1 MTFCYKLLS
10 TAFSILTVLT
20 LTHSSTLAQT
30 EITQREYTTEDKTHS
45 DFSFKE
51 KYRYFTR
58 ANVEERTLIKVG
70 GSVIGGWGG
79 GGRDGIGVG
88 FIGSFMNVITVEQ
101 KLLPPI
107 SILAEVEN
115 TWISNGKQDKGYA
128 MGGKLGLRWYYF
140 MNKHIREE
148 RRANNFSNHYLSL
161 QSNHSLYQT
170 EDRFKRSNMLSLL
183 WGTQIRIGK
192 FGYFDANI
200 GPAIKYSKLAPGES
214 RLGYDA
220 NISIGVGF

>member
-1 MTFCYKLLS
+1 MTFSYKLLS
-10 TAFSILTVLT
+10 IIFSVLILVLT
-20 LTHSSTLAQT
+20 YSKALAQT
-30 EITQREYTTEDKTHS
+30 EITHREYTTEDRTHS

-58 ANVEERTLIKVG
+58 ANVEEKTLIKVG
-70 GSVIGGWGG
+70 GFLTGFWGG
-79 GGRDGIGVG
+79 GGSDRKVVG
-88 FIGSFMNVITVEQ
+88 FGGSFLNVVAIEQ
-101 KLLPPI
+101 KLLPAI

-115 TWISNGKQDKGYA
+115 TCVIWSKQGNDYA
-128 MGGKLGLRWYYF
+128 IGGKLGVRWYYF

-200 GPAIKYSKLAPGES
+200 GPAIKYGTLAPGEP
-214 RLGYDA
+214 RIGYDA
-220 NISIGVGF
+220 NISIGFGF

>member
-10 TAFSILTVLT
+10 TVFSILTILT
-20 LTHSSTLAQT
+20 LTHSKALAQT
-30 EITQREYTTEDKTHS
+30 EIPQREYTTEDKTHS

-58 ANVEERTLIKVG
+58 ANVEEKTLIKVG
-70 GSVIGGWGG
+70 GFLTSFSVP

-88 FIGSFMNVITVEQ
+88 FGGSFLNVAAIEQ
-101 KLLPPI
+101 KLLPAI

-115 TWISNGKQDKGYA
+115 TCIIRSKQGIDYA
-128 MGGKLGLRWYYF
+128 IGGKLGLRWYYF

-183 WGTQIRIGK
+183 WGTQLRIGK

-200 GPAIKYSKLAPGES
+200 GPAIKYSKLAPGEP

-220 NISIGVGF
+220 NVSVGFGF